1 MSNLET
7 ALKNLAQGRPVLVY
21 DADGREEET
30 DIIYASQFITHDK
43 IRILRTHGGGL
54 VCTTIPSELADRIG
68 LPFLVD
74 VYRNAKAGFP
84 LLNLAIPDNLPYDTK
99 SAFSLTIN
107 HKRNYTGITDK
118 DRAMT
123 ATEFAKFVEDI
134 ISGAVPDER
143 ATEAFS
149 VQFRIPGHLHILRA
163 ADGLLNAR
171 KGHTELATAMCEMA
185 GTIPSATICEMLGDD
200 GHALPREKARA
211 FAQANDY
218 DYLDGSDIIGGWDAW
233 SE

>member
-1 MSNLET
+1 MSNLEI
-7 ALKNLAQGRPVLVY
+7 ALKHMAEGKPVLVY

-30 DIIYASQFITHDK
+30 DIIYASQYIDHDK

-54 VCTTIPSELADRIG
+54 VCTTIPNELAEKIG

-74 VYRNAKAGFP
+74 VYRDAKTNFP
-84 LLNLAIPDNLPYDTK
+84 LLNLAIPDHLPYDTK

-107 HKRNYTGITDK
+107 HKKNYTGITDI

-123 ATEFAKFVEDI
+123 ATEFSNFVAKVIDGEI
-134 ISGAVPDER
+134 RYENAVDEF
-143 ATEAFS
+143 AS
-149 VQFRIPGHLHILRA
+149 QFRIPGHLHLLRA
-163 ADGLLNAR
+163 ADGLLDIR
-171 KGHTELATAMCEMA
+171 KGHTELATALCAMA

-200 GHALPREKARA
+200 GHALPREKAKA
-211 FAQANDY
+211 FAEANGY
-218 DYLDGSDIIGGWDAW
+218 DYLDGSEVIEGWKEW